1 MKAFF
6 SFLRSKQ
13 FFLHF
18 GLILVFLVAVFFGV
32 IKWLSIFTN
41 HNEYTQVPDFKE
53 VKLDGLK
60 DFINGKD
67 VTFEIIDSIYDP
79 KQKPG
84 IVIRQDPEAGTNVKH
99 NRKVYLYVT
108 GMVPPQVVMPKLVD
122 RSERQARLLLG
133 SYGLK
138 LGKLSEKPSDCNGCV
153 IAQMHKGKVIE
164 KGDMVPKGSSIDLV
178 IGVKGSYYVSSSDTT
193 KTEDV
198 NFDNESNEK

>member
-6 SFLRSKQ
+6 SFLKSKQ

-18 GLILVFLVAVFFGV
+18 SLILVFLVIVFFGV

-138 LGKLSEKPSDCNGCV
+138 LGKLSEKAADCNGCV
-153 IAQMHKGKVIE
+153 IAQMYKGKTIE

-178 IGVKGSYYVSSSDTT
+178 IGVKGNYYVSSSDTT
-193 KTEDV
+193 KAEEV
-198 NFDNESNEK
+198 NFDNESN